1 MNINYRRSAPSD
13 NETIN
18 ELFIEM
24 IKTINRRMIE
34 DGVEPYTELERGYED
49 GYLDTFYV
57 DDNRIIFVAD
67 NGENVIGYLSTVIH
81 DNYLYLD
88 DYCVSEK
95 FRGYGIGSNLI
106 KLSEEFAKE
115 KGLDEVHLHVQT
127 ANHESREFYSRRGYG
142 FISEEEKRILL
153 GKKVR

>member
-1 MNINYRRSAPSD
+1 MNIKYRRSIPED
-13 NETIN
+13 NPTIN

-24 IKTINRRMIE
+24 IKTINERMIN
-34 DGVEPYTELERGYED
+34 DGVEPYTELEKGYED

-57 DDNRIIFVAD
+57 NDNRVIFVAD
-67 NGENVIGYLSTVIH
+67 ANGVVIGYLSTVAY

-95 FRGYGIGSNLI
+95 FRGYGIGSALI
-106 KLSEEFAKE
+106 KTAENFARE

-127 ANHESREFYSRRGYG
+127 ANHESREFYSRKGYEY
-142 FISEEEKRILL
+142 ISEEEKRMLL